1 MRYLLIKN
9 NSVVNSIEA
18 ESDFISTLTGYDYI
32 IQSEIG
38 GIGYSYINEEL
49 TPPEVPEIIT
59 PTPEPVLIIS
69 KLEFLRRF
77 TAEERIA
84 IRASTNP
91 IIVDFMELLNLAE
104 NVRLDDADT
113 IAGVNY
119 LESLTL
125 LAVGRAAI
133 ILTPETR

>member
-119 LESLTL
+119 LESIAL

>member
-1 MRYLLIKN
+1 MKYALIN
-9 NSVVNSIEA
+9 NNIVVNAIEA
-18 ESDFISTLTGYDYI
+18 EENYIATLTEYDQVI
-32 IQSEIG
+32 RTDTGTIG
-38 GIGYSYINEEL
+38 DSYINGEFIRPTSTPAPVEAILNL
-49 TPPEVPEIIT
+49 T
-59 PTPEPVLIIS
+59 

-119 LESLTL
+119 LESIAL